1 MFFDPQNVGDPRVM
15 PLHTGFFVASLLGK
29 IKTQT
34 TTEPESPFDT
44 GKAPKSKSDNSDNS
58 AAEFEAMAAPTK
70 HTRENRWDR
79 VFQAGGATN

>member
-1 MFFDPQNVGDPRVM
+1 M
-15 PLHTGFFVASLLGK
+15 PLHTVFFVASLLGK

-34 TTEPESPFDT
+34 TIEPESPFDT
-44 GKAPKSKSDNSDNS
+44 GKAPKSNSDNS

-79 VFQAGGATN
+79 VFQAGGAMN